1 MKSFDGGDREPH
13 GTSTTSELPHVQASG
28 VLTGAVARVARSLLE
43 GGAVTASD
51 LAERLYLTPTAVRR
65 HLDALV
71 DRGYVTTTTQAP
83 FGPQRHRGR
92 GRPAKY
98 YSLTPLGRDAFES
111 SYEDVAVG
119 ALRFIESEMGAQA
132 VLAFARQRAQEVEAR
147 YARALDGIAEP
158 DARAEALALALRR
171 DGFAASAT
179 EGTLGT
185 QLCQNHCPL
194 MHVAEEFGEFC
205 EAEREAFSRLLGVHV
220 TRLSTIASG
229 GGVCTTH
236 IPTTAEPA
244 RPGVAAQRS
253 TA

>member
-1 MKSFDGGDREPH
+1 M
-13 GTSTTSELPHVQASG
+13 QADG
-28 VLTGAVARVARSLLE
+28 VLSGAVARVARSLLE

-71 DRGYVTTTTQAP
+71 ARGYVTTTTEAP
-83 FGPQRHRGR
+83 FGPQRQRGR
-92 GRPAKY
+92 GRPARY

-119 ALRFIESEMGAQA
+119 ALRFMESEVGADA
-132 VLAFARQRAQEVEAR
+132 VLAFARQRAHEVEAR
-147 YARALDGIAEP
+147 YAG
-158 DARAEALALALRR
+158 ALAGIDDPEHRAQALAAALSR
-171 DGFAASAT
+171 DGFAATAK
-179 EGTLGT
+179 EAAVGT

-220 TRLSTIASG
+220 TRLSTIAAG

-236 IPTTAEPA
+236 IPAVGDQRRIGSEP
-244 RPGVAAQRS
+244 QRS
-253 TA
+253 TP